1 MTTATKT
8 TRLTLVVPE
17 DFRRD
22 LKEQA
27 RKQGKSP
34 SAYVIER
41 LSASVPKDEE
51 FEGDDVGDV
60 NESVAKGIY
69 EYELHKAGKIR
80 LSTFDEF
87 IKAEK

>member
-17 DFRRD
+17 DFRRN

-27 RKQGKSP
+27 RKHGKSP

-41 LSASVPKDEE
+41 LAASVPKDEDDDA
-51 FEGDDVGDV
+51 GDI
-60 NESVAKGIY
+60 NESIAKGIY

-87 IKAEK
+87 IKADK

>member
-1 MTTATKT
+1 MTTAAKT
-8 TRLTLVVPE
+8 ARLTLVVPE
-17 DFRRD
+17 DFRRT

-27 RKQGKSP
+27 RKQGQSL

-41 LSASVPKDEE
+41 LVASFLEDE
-51 FEGDDVGDV
+51 DDDAGDV
-60 NESVAKGIY
+60 NESIAKGIY

-87 IKAEK
+87 IKAVK

>member
-17 DFRRD
+17 DFRRN

-27 RKQGKSP
+27 RKHGKSP

-41 LSASVPKDEE
+41 LAASVPKDE
-51 FEGDDVGDV
+51 DDDEGDV
-60 NESVAKGIY
+60 NESIAKGIY

-87 IKAEK
+87 IKADK

>member
-17 DFRRD
+17 DFRRN

-41 LSASVPKDEE
+41 LAASVPKDE
-51 FEGDDVGDV
+51 DDDEGDV
-60 NESVAKGIY
+60 NESIAKGIY

-87 IKAEK
+87 IKADK

>member
-41 LSASVPKDEE
+41 LAFNNTDMAEDYDLE
-51 FEGDDVGDV
+51 DV
-60 NESVAKGIY
+60 NVTIARG
-69 EYELHKAGKIR
+69 LHEVEQARKNGQR
-80 LSTFDEF
+80 LPHIDTL
-87 IKAEK
+87 IPRRR

>member
-41 LSASVPKDEE
+41 LAASVPKDE
-51 FEGDDVGDV
+51 DDDEGDV
-60 NESVAKGIY
+60 NESIAKGIY

-87 IKAEK
+87 IKADK

>member
-17 DFRRD
+17 DFRRN
-22 LKEQA
+22 LKKQA
-27 RKQGKSP
+27 RKHGKSP

-41 LSASVPKDEE
+41 LAASVPKDE
-51 FEGDDVGDV
+51 DDDEGDV
-60 NESVAKGIY
+60 NESIAKGIY

-87 IKAEK
+87 IKADK